1 MSKLWK
7 SGIGVLFIFAF
18 ALSLSPI
25 REAAAQGDVFAYPKG
40 GQSQDQLARDQFD
53 CNQWATQQSG
63 FNPNQAQPQVYVERG
78 YMPPPPSSSGGGEVV
93 RGALGGALLG
103 TGIGAI
109 AGGKKGAR
117 RGAAIGALSG
127 TMVGAVRRNRRKEEE
142 ARWHQQHQMQQQQ
155 QQRQVNNQY
164 AQGRQRYNRAYS
176 VCMEAKNYDVR

>member
-1 MSKLWK
+1 MSNFWK

-18 ALSLSPI
+18 ALSLSPVG
-25 REAAAQGDVFAYPKG
+25 EAAAQGDVFAYPKG

-53 CNQWATQQSG
+53 CNQWAIQQSG

-103 TGIGAI
+103 GGIGAI

-117 RGAAIGALSG
+117 RGALVGVVG
-127 TMVGAVRRNRRKEEE
+127 GGMMGAVRRNRRKEEE

-155 QQRQVNNQY
+155 QQRRVKKQY
-164 AQGRQRYNRAYS
+164 AQGRQRYNRAFA

>member
-1 MSKLWK
+1 MSKLWE
-7 SGIGVLFIFAF
+7 SVIGIVCIVTL

-40 GQSQDQLARDQFD
+40 GQSQDQLARDQFE

-63 FNPNQAQPQVYVERG
+63 FNPFQAQPQVHVGRD
-78 YMPPPPSSSGGGEVV
+78 YMPPPPRSSGGGEVV
-93 RGALGGALLG
+93 RGAMGGALLG

-109 AGGKKGAR
+109 AGGSRGAG

-155 QQRQVNNQY
+155 QQRQVTQQY
-164 AQGRQRYNRAYS
+164 AQGRQRYNRAYA